1 MKDPIKVVLDV
12 GSSRTR
18 LAVAAFNKDG
28 SHFEILGCGVS
39 AAGTLKA
46 GIVANIPAITNAIDQ
61 ARTIAEQ
68 ESGKLINSMMVS
80 ISGEHILGVNS
91 DNRIPVRNHRISDE
105 DIIHTMIRARQ
116 IANREELLALHVLKQ
131 QFIVDG
137 HADIIDPRGMI
148 AEQFEARVH
157 VISAR
162 SSAVENLCQCVRNAG
177 MEIEETV
184 YAGLAS
190 GYAASTADERDLGIC
205 TVDLG
210 AGTADLM
217 LWWRNQ
223 PMHAATLPIGGEQVS
238 SALATI
244 LRTPRQSAEMLKRSH
259 GALLDKY
266 SRHTRIP
273 LPSTG
278 NLPDRYL
285 SSSDMVEQIAA
296 CYQKFFASINK
307 EFHRIGLRQMLD
319 GGIVFTGGA
328 AQIPGLAE
336 MAGAIFNCPV
346 RVYIPPPVSG
356 LDEHLQNDA
365 GMVTTLGLFQLQQN
379 PVNDYVWAKEEKDGI
394 ISSITNFLKRYL

>member
-190 GYAASTADERDLGIC
+190 GYAASTADERDIGVC

>member
-12 GSSRTR
+12 GSSCTR

-190 GYAASTADERDLGIC
+190 GYAASTADERDIGVC

-210 AGTADLM
+210 AGTADLL
-217 LWWRNQ
+217 LWWLNQ
-223 PMHAATLPIGGEQVS
+223 PIHAATLPIGGEQVS
-238 SALATI
+238 SALATS
-244 LRTPRQSAEMLKRSH
+244 LRVPRQTAEMLKRSH
-259 GALLDKY
+259 GALYGKY
-266 SRHTRIP
+266 SRHTRLP

-278 NLPDRYL
+278 HLPDRYIA
-285 SSSDMVEQIAA
+285 SDELVEQLVAN
-296 CYQKFFASINK
+296 YQKFFVHISK
-307 EFHRIGLRQMLD
+307 EFQRLGLRQMPD

-336 MAGAIFNCPV
+336 RASEFFNCPV
-346 RVYIPPPVSG
+346 RVFIPPPLVG

-365 GMVTTLGLFQLQQN
+365 GMATIFGLLYMQQN
-379 PVNDYVWAKEEKDGI
+379 PIEDYIWAKEEKGGI
-394 ISSITNFLKRYL
+394 IPSIRKFLTRYL